1 MNNDT
6 LTIYV
11 KALFPD
17 NQATNSEGF
26 TKYYSDSEKTK
37 EVKLKFSCYDIER
50 SSAEPDSSYEN
61 IKKAGTY
68 KITMKKYNDNDYYFV
83 SSEPVQ

>member
-37 EVKLKFSCYDIER
+37 EVNLKFSVYDIEK
-50 SSAEPDSSYEN
+50 SSAEPDLSYEN

>member
-37 EVKLKFSCYDIER
+37 EVNLKFSCYDIEK
-50 SSAEPDSSYEN
+50 SSAKPD
-61 IKKAGTY
+61 
-68 KITMKKYNDNDYYFV
+68 
-83 SSEPVQ
+83 